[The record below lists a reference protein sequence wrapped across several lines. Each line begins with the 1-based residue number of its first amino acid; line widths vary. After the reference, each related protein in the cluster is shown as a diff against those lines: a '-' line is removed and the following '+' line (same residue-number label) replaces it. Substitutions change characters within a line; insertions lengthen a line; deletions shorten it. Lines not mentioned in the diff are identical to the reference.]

1 MKSTISTRVD
11 NVVLLKIKAAAF
23 SKGMSVSELL
33 KRIIDDAFKEE
44 KQEKIPSNKVDHSQ
58 DFERLFAEI
67 ENLKG
72 MTNRA
77 QRDSIFCRLVMSEG
91 KNKEWIDNLYA
102 RVSKSSYVPMIDL
115 KPKPEDT
122 TKIEIKEEAKKS

>member
-33 KRIIDDAFKEE
+33 KRILDDVFSEDE

-67 ENLKG
+67 ENLKS

-91 KNKEWIDNLYA
+91 KSKEWIDNLFL
-102 RVSKSSYVPMIDL
+102 RVNKYSVSVVDL

-122 TKIEIKEEAKKS
+122 TKITAKEEAKKS

>member
-1 MKSTISTRVD
+1 M
-11 NVVLLKIKAAAF
+11 VLLKIKAAAF

-33 KRIIDDAFKEE
+33 KRIIDDDFKEE

>member
-1 MKSTISTRVD
+1 M
-11 NVVLLKIKAAAF
+11 VLLKIKAAAF